1 MRRIM
6 ILVMIITLPSISVG
20 QESFPGP
27 FGLQWGMSEAALKEL
42 GFNRVQEMKGFNL
55 LESLSVPKAWSKGD
69 KYSAITYKGKLVK
82 VSANSIGLSDDIYGN
97 DGKQLY
103 TNLQGL
109 LTKKYGIPTNDI
121 EYLGIKSYE
130 DADEFYQCL
139 EYSGCGAFMS
149 VYKFDGGTIVIQ
161 LKGTG
166 RGEGYLDIAYES
178 PAFFT
183 AKEQIEKGSLATDED
198 AL

>member
-1 MRRIM
+1 
-6 ILVMIITLPSISVG
+6 
-20 QESFPGP
+20 
-27 FGLQWGMSEAALKEL
+27 MSEAALKKL
-42 GFNRVQEMKGFNL
+42 GFNRVQEMRGFNL

-69 KYSAITYKGKLVK
+69 KYAAITYKGNLVK
-82 VSANSIGLSDDIYGN
+82 VSANSIRLSDDIYGTA
-97 DGKQLY
+97 GKQQY
-103 TNLQGL
+103 RNLKDL
-109 LTKKYGIPTNDI
+109 LTKKYGTPTNDI
-121 EYLGIKSYE
+121 EYLGIKAYE

-139 EYSGCGAFMS
+139 KYTGCGALMS
-149 VYKFDGGTIVIQ
+149 VYEFDGGAIVIQ

-183 AKEQIEKGSLATDED
+183 AKEEIEKGSLATDED